1 MQLAERTVISRR
13 STIALG
19 VVSAAMAPAAGS
31 IVLDIAATA
40 QTAER
45 PTVINAHHTR

>member
-1 MQLAERTVISRR
+1 MISRR
-13 STIALG
+13 TAIASG
-19 VVSAAMAPAAGS
+19 IVSAVMTPAA
-31 IVLDIAATA
+31 A

>member
-1 MQLAERTVISRR
+1 LEKAVISRR
-13 STIALG
+13 STIASG
-19 VVSAAMAPAAGS
+19 IVSAVIAPAAGS
-31 IVLDIAATA
+31 IVPGMQAAA